1 MRDLSGKCVVLGVTG
16 GIAAYKMANVASA
29 LTKAG
34 ADVHVIMTENAV
46 KFITPLTFE
55 TLTHNACVTD
65 TFDRSTPYE
74 VTHVSLAKAAD
85 LILVAPATANVIAKM
100 ANGIADD
107 MLTTT
112 LLAARSPI
120 LVAPA
125 MNTAMLNHPATRQNI
140 RTLRERGVRILEPV
154 SGHLACGDTGSGKL
168 PEPEELA
175 AAVERELLK
184 DRDSMKGLRVT
195 VTAGPTQESLDPVRF
210 LTNHS
215 SGRMGYS
222 IAQEAVARGAEVRL
236 ISGPVA
242 LDPVSGAE
250 ILPVTTAE
258 EMLHAVQETLPDTDI
273 LIMAAAVSDYRP
285 EEESDSKIKKS
296 DSDLT
301 LNLVRNPDILGWVA
315 EHRHDG
321 LFVCGFSMETENL
334 LENSRGKLSKKHL
347 DMICAN
353 SLREPGAGFGV
364 PTNVVTIITE
374 DGTEPLPKMPKL
386 PVAGKLLD
394 SIMEHRV

>member
-168 PEPEELA
+168 PEI
-175 AAVERELLK
+175 
-184 DRDSMKGLRVT
+184 
-195 VTAGPTQESLDPVRF
+195 
-210 LTNHS
+210 
-215 SGRMGYS
+215 GR
-222 IAQEAVARGAEVRL
+222 AHV
-236 ISGPVA
+236 
-242 LDPVSGAE
+242 
-250 ILPVTTAE
+250 
-258 EMLHAVQETLPDTDI
+258 
-273 LIMAAAVSDYRP
+273 
-285 EEESDSKIKKS
+285 
-296 DSDLT
+296 
-301 LNLVRNPDILGWVA
+301 
-315 EHRHDG
+315 
-321 LFVCGFSMETENL
+321 
-334 LENSRGKLSKKHL
+334 
-347 DMICAN
+347 
-353 SLREPGAGFGV
+353 
-364 PTNVVTIITE
+364 
-374 DGTEPLPKMPKL
+374 
-386 PVAGKLLD
+386 
-394 SIMEHRV
+394 